1 MPSSRKRPA
10 KRNLVRWSDDLDK
23 GVLLAIQYAS
33 AEAGIKLPC
42 KHNTQPRGTG
52 NLADRAL
59 ITGQRVAELMGPKF
73 SEGAIV
79 QHLAKLRSIM
89 ASEGIPVPPPLRRG
103 MITRT
108 PSKVYTTAT
117 PKHKLESF
125 SPMYTG
131 TPEHSDM
138 ETTLYDHV
146 EEGSPSPMPKGNT
159 HDPYDSDGDE
169 FVSPKKK
176 ARKSK
181 AGICSRA
188 SKTMQKPPSTPQA
201 QTIKVEQG
209 DDSISTFSDDTGGPA
224 TRTRGIKRD
233 YSAMQATS
241 SEEESPD
248 GRALNVH
255 VASGAEESVKRED
268 NSDASEE
275 EPKAVARAAQQTTD
289 AAAAADLARLQSE
302 YGSTPQVPTL
312 TVPYGQIRMVDGMT
326 AGVSNAQVS
335 YKREEGWDITDSA
348 KMPMY
353 PATSNIN
360 ASFLGP
366 PINNFSY
373 GGNLT
378 NVGAYSAGQTA
389 FYGPPMMNNFLPF
402 NYQANSMVPSTAPP
416 NTDSRVSTRN
426 NSVTTA
432 ISHAS
437 LTSLSDTLIKPQSPQ
452 DIARRVR
459 QTETEGVTEDH
470 DMNANLPSSDI
481 IWSDTVDG
489 GFLADDSA

>member
-33 AEAGIKLPC
+33 AEAGIKLPW
-42 KHNTQPRGTG
+42 
-52 NLADRAL
+52 
-59 ITGQRVAELMGPKF
+59 QRVAELMGPKF

-131 TPEHSDM
+131 SPEHSDM
-138 ETTLYDHV
+138 ETTLYDHG

-159 HDPYDSDGDE
+159 HDPYDSDGDD

-181 AGICSRA
+181 TGIRSMA
-188 SKTMQKPPSTPQA
+188 SKTMQEPPSTPKA

-241 SEEESPD
+241 SEEESPE
-248 GRALNVH
+248 GKALNVH

-275 EPKAVARAAQQTTD
+275 KPKAVARAAHGTTN

-302 YGSTPQVPTL
+302 YGSTPRVPTL
-312 TVPYGQIRMVDGMT
+312 TKPYGQIRMVDGMA
-326 AGVSNAQVS
+326 AGISNAQ
-335 YKREEGWDITDSA
+335 
-348 KMPMY
+348 MPMY

-373 GGNLT
+373 AGNLA
-378 NVGAYSAGQTA
+378 NVGAYGAGQTA
-389 FYGPPMMNNFLPF
+389 FFGPPILNNLLPL

-416 NTDSRVSTRN
+416 NTDSHVSTRN

-432 ISHAS
+432 ISNAS
-437 LTSLSDTLIKPQSPQ
+437 LTSLSDYNETLIKPQTLQ
-452 DIARRVR
+452 DVARQLR
-459 QTETEGVTEDH
+459 QTEPDGVIDDH

-489 GFLADDSA
+489 EFLTNDSA